1 MPTNQVFIILS
12 TYNGMAHVA
21 ALVESI
27 RCQTLGDWRLLVRDD
42 GSSDATVDVVD
53 KLARQDPRIHLL
65 PEDGRSLGAPGSFGL
80 LMAAARARGARYVFF
95 ADQDDIWL
103 PGKLDRLLSVMGDAE
118 ATVGSETPLLF
129 YSDLVVVA
137 GDLRVIHPSF
147 RRQQWLTPPPQ
158 AEALR
163 VLLTQNVVTGC
174 GALLNR
180 ALLDVVLPLPVEV
193 VMHDWW
199 AALCAAATGRIVDS
213 GVIHRRQE
221 EGPASR

>member
-1 MPTNQVFIILS
+1 
-12 TYNGMAHVA
+12 MAHVA

-80 LMAAARARGARYVFF
+80 LMAAARARGAGYVFF

-118 ATVGSETPLLF
+118 ATVGSETPLLV

-163 VLLTQNVVTGC
+163 VLL
-174 GALLNR
+174 
-180 ALLDVVLPLPVEV
+180 
-193 VMHDWW
+193 
-199 AALCAAATGRIVDS
+199 
-213 GVIHRRQE
+213 
-221 EGPASR
+221 